1 MAAANTSPR
10 TGTVN
15 VTRRSNR
22 LAGRPPTTEV
32 PASNRRITKN
42 PRKQPSRR
50 NESNTDRIAGA
61 VEENEQAS
69 QPTRERTPP
78 AEESASEQRPQP
90 TGEGTQLA
98 GVLANEQSGATPPAE
113 VSVNEQ
119 RLQTAGERSPP
130 TEVVANERILQT
142 ANERIPSAEVAVDA
156 NNGRPFYYDYNGSL
170 VYPARRYD
178 EDFRYPGQP
187 MSDGQENGSDQ
198 GGDQGGREAETP
210 ADGSVHSPAQQ
221 NDEELRYPNSPDQYE
236 RLHWYE
242 DGERV
247 VVHFHRRYPG
257 GRRPYVGPG
266 HYEESDDEGSGESPA
281 EPDGEP
287 DVLDADPAPPYDDY
301 AEEQL
306 LKVLFASV
314 TTQRALRR
322 KREELRSCRQDIQ
335 DANLV
340 VRGYQTGLNEL
351 VPNTEYDWI
360 MHRAIQRK
368 DSRVGN

>member
-1 MAAANTSPR
+1 
-10 TGTVN
+10 
-15 VTRRSNR
+15 
-22 LAGRPPTTEV
+22 
-32 PASNRRITKN
+32 
-42 PRKQPSRR
+42 
-50 NESNTDRIAGA
+50 
-61 VEENEQAS
+61 VEESEQAS
-69 QPTRERTPP
+69 QPAGEPTPP
-78 AEESASEQRPQP
+78 AEESQRPQP
-90 TGEGTQLA
+90 TGERTQPA

-130 TEVVANERILQT
+130 TEVVADERILQT
-142 ANERIPSAEVAVDA
+142 ANERAPSAEVSV
-156 NNGRPFYYDYNGSL
+156 NPLYGMGFYYDDDGCL
-170 VYPARRYD
+170 CRPARRYD
-178 EDFRYPGQP
+178 EYFRNPDQP
-187 MSDGQENGSDQ
+187 MSDGQEDGSDQ
-198 GGDQGGREAETP
+198 GGDQGGREVETP
-210 ADGSVHSPAQQ
+210 ADESVHSPAHQ
-221 NDEELRYPNSPDQYE
+221 NDEELGYPNSPDQYE

-247 VVHFHRRYPG
+247 DVHFHRRDRG

-287 DVLDADPAPPYDDY
+287 DGLDADPAPPYDDY

-335 DANLV
+335 DANFV